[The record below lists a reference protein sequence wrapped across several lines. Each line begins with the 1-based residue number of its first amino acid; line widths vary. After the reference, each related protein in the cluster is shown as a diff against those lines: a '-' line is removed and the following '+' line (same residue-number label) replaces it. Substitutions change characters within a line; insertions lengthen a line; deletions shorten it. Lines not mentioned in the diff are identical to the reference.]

1 MPLQYHYAAPAAR
14 ADEWSLD
21 ERIRRG
27 VGREMTMALVSAP
40 SNLGL
45 RPPQPTSVPGCAKAP
60 EALREAGLFQR
71 LAEFDAVDAGVVLP
85 GRYADDAAPGR
96 LRNQGLIVEHAR
108 RLAERIGTL
117 RQAGQIPLVIGGD
130 CSLLVAAGLALRRA
144 GRYGLAHLDGH
155 TDFRH
160 PGNSAECASLAGE
173 DLAAAVGRHW
183 PAVADIDGLGPYFQ
197 PRDAVHAG
205 CRDQDQHLIEV
216 SGLLAM
222 VVPAS
227 VIVGGSASA
236 VAEGLSATLNQFG
249 VGGYWLHLDVDIL
262 DPGVMPAVDSPDS
275 GGLASDQLTEL
286 LAVLAPG
293 AVGAQVT
300 VFDPDLDSDGR
311 LAGLLTEILV
321 EGLRELG
328 KEHELNS

>member
-1 MPLQYHYAAPAAR
+1 M
-14 ADEWSLD
+14 
-21 ERIRRG
+21 
-27 VGREMTMALVSAP
+27 
-40 SNLGL
+40 
-45 RPPQPTSVPGCAKAP
+45 
-60 EALREAGLFQR
+60 
-71 LAEFDAVDAGVVLP
+71 
-85 GRYADDAAPGR
+85 
-96 LRNQGLIVEHAR
+96 
-108 RLAERIGTL
+108 
-117 RQAGQIPLVIGGD
+117 
-130 CSLLVAAGLALRRA
+130 AAGLALRRA

-160 PGNSAECASLAGE
+160 PGNSAACASLAVN
-173 DLAAAVGRHW
+173 LAAAVGRHW

-205 CRDQDQHLIEV
+205 CRDQDEHLIEV

-227 VIVGGSASA
+227 VIVGGSAGA

-275 GGLASDQLTEL
+275 GGLDPNQLTEL

-300 VFDPDLDSDGR
+300 VFDPDLDPDGR

-321 EGLRELG
+321 EGLRRSG
-328 KEHELNS
+328 A

>member
-1 MPLQYHYAAPAAR
+1 M
-14 ADEWSLD
+14 ESLD

-27 VGREMTMALVSAP
+27 VGREMTM
-40 SNLGL
+40 
-45 RPPQPTSVPGCAKAP
+45 
-60 EALREAGLFQR
+60 
-71 LAEFDAVDAGVVLP
+71 
-85 GRYADDAAPGR
+85 
-96 LRNQGLIVEHAR
+96 
-108 RLAERIGTL
+108 
-117 RQAGQIPLVIGGD
+117 
-130 CSLLVAAGLALRRA
+130 
-144 GRYGLAHLDGH
+144 
-155 TDFRH
+155 
-160 PGNSAECASLAGE
+160 
-173 DLAAAVGRHW
+173 
-183 PAVADIDGLGPYFQ
+183 ADIDGLGPYFQ

-205 CRDQDQHLIEV
+205 CRDQDEHLIEV
-216 SGLLAM
+216 SGLLAK

-227 VIVGGSASA
+227 VIVGGSAGA

-275 GGLASDQLTEL
+275 GGLGPDQLTEL

-321 EGLRELG
+321 EAVFGEFRHVLCQPPNREMNELRPASTDSPAPATRVGRPGGQRFLG
-328 KEHELNS
+328 HAGRR